1 MEIPMQQWRT
11 NVFTRS
17 FIDLN
22 GDGVSNMDS
31 NGNPTEP
38 GLPLLPTN
46 IRFRDGSYS
55 NFNNTDLNGYAG
67 FNEIFPLFNWLVLEA
82 DTTRYK
88 QTGVHVVYDAGGP
101 ADGTPG
107 GGNSVIADHL
117 ANTKE
122 TNSVPTDLRVPGA
135 VYCDNAD
142 CKGFSIANGPTSS
155 ATSNLS
161 TGRID
166 PPWITTEGWQGFLG
180 NYEFVEF
187 GKVPFASGE
196 NGGIHGEVIYA
207 STRPF
212 DDPSLLLHTSWTPD
226 VPGVTINLYQEGTAP
241 DGTK

>member
-17 FIDLN
+17 FVDLN
-22 GDGVSNMDS
+22 GDEVSNVNS

-101 ADGTPG
+101 ADGAG
-107 GGNSVIADHL
+107 GGSSVISAGF
-117 ANTKE
+117 ANTIE
-122 TNSVPTDLRVPGA
+122 TPA
-135 VYCDNAD
+135 
-142 CKGFSIANGPTSS
+142 
-155 ATSNLS
+155 
-161 TGRID
+161 
-166 PPWITTEGWQGFLG
+166 
-180 NYEFVEF
+180 
-187 GKVPFASGE
+187 
-196 NGGIHGEVIYA
+196 
-207 STRPF
+207 
-212 DDPSLLLHTSWTPD
+212 
-226 VPGVTINLYQEGTAP
+226 
-241 DGTK
+241 